1 VEKTGTESEEG
12 PRINADERGSEKR
25 NAVESS
31 RKVNENGSGRYK
43 AD

>member
-1 VEKTGTESEEG
+1 MSPDEKRPRKG

-31 RKVNENGSGRYK
+31 RKVNENGSGR
-43 AD
+43 